1 MTKSNLEQC
10 TQNKITKFDIIR
22 IFDEWRWS
30 QQDTRLDDEIYEFE
44 ISTYP
49 FYKTYKLFKENKE
62 ELSVELA
69 KKILFAHYLV
79 YICDRQMDYRFV
91 FKYGG
96 YVIAQ
101 ILEDYIK
108 DFNWKSPSDYEDCFL
123 EFIKK
128 HTARI
133 KKKNT
138 NNDNNGIYSHYLKA
152 AKPDNN
158 LYKNLKKKYDSIK
171 NDYEGEDKDNVVLFA
186 SRMTIID
193 YFCIFRSLE
202 NIEQFFNILEN
213 KTNIYS
219 IAEGLYNI
227 TYKGVKN
234 LSGKNEP
241 NFVEIYKKY
250 KQEIKAIDNKDISFE
265 KKKYD
270 SKRLWCVIR
279 DYMYNPLFKK
289 CFQKVV
295 GKKNFLKLSKHESL
309 EKIELPGDVWNNNLD
324 FARCFWTNVDESAK
338 KINSSKIIRKNYINY
353 KDSWNGCLPIQFD
366 ITFNF
371 VPRMCTIGN
380 CNICPLAQFSKINE
394 IKEFGNQWQEIVCH
408 KQAGKYCTM
417 ALYATGIK
425 HICKGESNCGLFK
438 L

>member
-219 IAEGLYNI
+219 IAEGL
-227 TYKGVKN
+227 
-234 LSGKNEP
+234 
-241 NFVEIYKKY
+241 
-250 KQEIKAIDNKDISFE
+250 
-265 KKKYD
+265 
-270 SKRLWCVIR
+270 
-279 DYMYNPLFKK
+279 
-289 CFQKVV
+289 
-295 GKKNFLKLSKHESL
+295 
-309 EKIELPGDVWNNNLD
+309 
-324 FARCFWTNVDESAK
+324 
-338 KINSSKIIRKNYINY
+338 
-353 KDSWNGCLPIQFD
+353 
-366 ITFNF
+366 
-371 VPRMCTIGN
+371 
-380 CNICPLAQFSKINE
+380 
-394 IKEFGNQWQEIVCH
+394 
-408 KQAGKYCTM
+408 
-417 ALYATGIK
+417 
-425 HICKGESNCGLFK
+425 
-438 L
+438 